1 MNNIQTKWLIIALA
15 ALVVLIIPYTLSMFA
30 GQHSFHDVNDVKSG
44 CSKCHEDI
52 CQDLD
57 GSPTIEAHKRAA
69 NNTNYTTYMYVGGIS
84 YNQTANESLDGSLDH
99 DPVIYSMDFVG
110 KTIGNDS
117 TYDNGDIAYF
127 WNESVWKKATWN
139 NTYPTT
145 FDSAG
150 ESLLI
155 SIDLDG
161 SGDISTDEVCNI
173 CHNITLFGLSGTH
186 SKMTVRVCDDD
197 RCHGNWN
204 HSYNDPD
211 LFTSSTAVKIT
222 NVGLNLSSSIHASF
236 YQNAS
241 NDSSP
246 YLAGSP
252 FDHTAGNTNSSYI
265 SKGYWT
271 CEGCHS
277 GAQTE
282 ITFVEASPYDH
293 SDFNAEKERYR

>member
-1 MNNIQTKWLIIALA
+1 MNSSQSKWLMIAVASLA
-15 ALVVLIIPYTLSMFA
+15 VLLIPLTLSMFA
-30 GQHSFHDVNDVKSG
+30 GQHTFHEVNDVKAG

-52 CQDLD
+52 WQDLD

-69 NNTNYTTYMYVGGIS
+69 GNTNYTTYMYVGGIS
-84 YNQTANESLDGSLDH
+84 YDQAAYESLDSSLDYY
-99 DPVIYSMDFVG
+99 PVIHTIDFEDD
-110 KTIGNDS
+110 TISTNS

-127 WNESVWKKATWN
+127 WNTSSWEKATWN
-139 NTYPTT
+139 ASGST
-145 FDSAG
+145 FDST
-150 ESLLI
+150 SDSILI
-155 SIDLDG
+155 SIDIDA

-173 CHNITLFGLSGTH
+173 CHNITLFGLSSTH

-211 LFTSSTAVKIT
+211 IFTSSTAVRVT
-222 NVGLNLSSSIHASF
+222 NVGLNLSSSIHSSF

-246 YLAGSP
+246 YVAGSP
-252 FDHTAGNTNSSYI
+252 FGHTAGNEYDSYI

-277 GAQTE
+277 GAQTD
-282 ITFVEASPYDH
+282 ITFVEAEPYDH
-293 SDFNAEKERYR
+293 SDFSAERQRYR